1 MIDPMTA
8 LALGQAALGVGQ
20 MVKGA
25 IQGGSK
31 APQMSIPKS
40 ATAALNVAQAQVG
53 QTKMPGQDIMEDKL
67 AMAAASAANRV
78 MEMTGGGAAG
88 LGAMANINQG
98 LSESLGDMAYNQANY
113 VAGQKQNLQ
122 GQLNNMA
129 QWEQQQFQM
138 NEYQPWLQKMESAK
152 TLKDSGMQN
161 LWGAASGYI
170 QGQQTKKMW
179 DNYINQQKLQMDL
192 QKDQFAQQMA
202 LWKQGGGGGV
212 VNGAPNGFAPPPQIT
227 PNVVPSQSVQLG
239 TGVDPRL
246 IQTGALPVGAGMYQS
261 PLMPN
266 QQPWYVGFNPNIEEV
281 ALPMFDPSK
290 YTKNKGV

>member
-31 APQMSIPKS
+31 APQMIIPKS
-40 ATAALNVAQAQVG
+40 ATAALNVAQAQAG

-98 LSESLGDMAYNQANY
+98 LSKSLGDMAYNQANY

-179 DNYINQQKLQMDL
+179 DDYINQQKLQMDL

-202 LWKQGGGGGV
+202 LWKQGSGGGV
-212 VNGAPNGFAPPPQIT
+212 TPTPSPLTGNPPQAFYPTPTGGIPNPLAPNPMQLPFQKYPMGMPT
-227 PNVVPSQSVQLG
+227 PEYP
-239 TGVDPRL
+239 
-246 IQTGALPVGAGMYQS
+246 Y
-261 PLMPN
+261 
-266 QQPWYVGFNPNIEEV
+266 
-281 ALPMFDPSK
+281 
-290 YTKNKGV
+290 